1 MASLNPLL
9 IRMSRPRVVTLA
21 VPPTNQAAELGPE
34 QRVPPAQL
42 PALLCQISGVVPWA
56 EITRESLV
64 TGKRSALKGTVL
76 LLRFSNRWY

>member
-1 MASLNPLL
+1 MESLNPLFMR
-9 IRMSRPRVVTLA
+9 INRPRPVTFA
-21 VPPTNQAAELGPE
+21 VPPTNHAAAFGPE
-34 QRVPPAQL
+34 HNVPPAQL
-42 PALLCQISGVVPWA
+42 PVLLCQISGVVHSA